1 VTADVPASPVLEV
14 TDLVVAFHTASGVVQ
29 AVNGISYT
37 VNAGESL
44 AILGESGSGKSV
56 GVRAVMGI
64 LRDPTCVV
72 SGSVRYRGKEL
83 LGATD
88 EVLRSIRG
96 DRIAMVFQ
104 DALSAL
110 NPVMTV
116 GDQIAELFRT
126 HRGLSW
132 NEGRKRAVALLDRVA
147 IPDARRRINAYP
159 HQFSGG
165 MRQRVM
171 IAMALALDP
180 EVLIADEPTT
190 ALDVT
195 VQAQIMELLTELRA
209 QTSMALILITHD
221 VGVVAEVADR
231 LLVMYAGR
239 IIEAG
244 PTLEAYLHPA
254 HPYTR
259 ALLASIPPIDR
270 RVPRLDAI
278 PGTPPDP
285 MKLPAGCP
293 LHPRCSFV
301 TDRCRSEL
309 PLLSACGPGRT
320 SACPCVA
327 EVLRAG

>member
-1 VTADVPASPVLEV
+1 MTTDAPAGPTLEV
-14 TDLVVAFHTASGVVQ
+14 ENLTVSFHTTSGVVR
-29 AVNGISYT
+29 AVNGISYQ
-37 VNAGESL
+37 VRAGESL

-64 LRDPTCVV
+64 LRDPTCEVT
-72 SGSVRYRGKEL
+72 GSVRYRGREL
-83 LGATD
+83 LGASD

-126 HRGLSW
+126 HRGLTW
-132 NEGRKRAVALLDRVA
+132 NEGRKRAVGLLERVA
-147 IPDARRRINAYP
+147 IPDARRRVNAYP

-195 VQAQIMELLTELRA
+195 VQAQIMELLAELQA
-209 QTSMALILITHD
+209 QTRMALILITHD

-231 LLVMYAGR
+231 LVVMYAGR
-239 IIEAG
+239 IVESG
-244 PTLEAYLHPA
+244 PTLEAYRNPA

-278 PGTPPDP
+278 PGAPPDP
-285 MKLPAGCP
+285 VRLPTGCP

-301 TDRCRSEL
+301 TEQCRSVL
-309 PLLSACGPGRT
+309 PMLSVCGPGRA
-320 SACPCVA
+320 SACHCVD
-327 EVLRAG
+327 EVLNAS